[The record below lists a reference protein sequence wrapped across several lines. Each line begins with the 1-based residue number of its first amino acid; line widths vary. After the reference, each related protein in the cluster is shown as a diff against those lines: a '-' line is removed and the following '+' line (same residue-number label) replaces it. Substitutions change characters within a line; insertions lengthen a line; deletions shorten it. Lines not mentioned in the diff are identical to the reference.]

1 MKGVLLKLLNQ
12 RSFSRLLNILRLTS
26 GHFCLGF
33 LLHYLAGV
41 RSVTWFQWCRLICGS
56 CCISVFAMLPQV
68 YWSDCVGLVYWHKVL
83 LTSFPSL
90 LETNE
95 WTDSSSFLVLFT
107 RISAATLSSSGRE
120 NGGTVRTIPL
130 KKCTR
135 RRKVTGYASWFHLK
149 YMYIYTAGRHSAAH
163 NAKSMFGWFKCL

>member
-1 MKGVLLKLLNQ
+1 MKGVLLKLLHQ
-12 RSFSRLLNILRLTS
+12 RSFSRLNILRLTS

-33 LLHYLAGV
+33 LLLYLAGV
-41 RSVTWFQWCRLICGS
+41 RSVTCFQWCRLICGS
-56 CCISVFAMLPQV
+56 CCICFCHVTTGLLKRLC
-68 YWSDCVGLVYWHKVL
+68 DCL

-130 KKCTR
+130 KEKCTR
-135 RRKVTGYASWFHLK
+135 RRRGRRKVTGYASWFHLK
-149 YMYIYTAGRHSAAH
+149 YMYIDTAGRHSAAH